1 MRGDASDNVFSAY
14 PGVRTKGTKNK
25 IGLQEAYEDRD
36 KKGYAW
42 NNLMLQKWIDHDG
55 IEHRVLDDYNR
66 NVALVDLTA
75 QPADNKHK
83 VDTAICEQVSHKDIG
98 HDGIRF
104 MKNENFHFMQYTGL
118 KDKNGKEIYEGDIL
132 KIGNSNIEVIWD
144 KNNAWFTLK
153 SNHFH
158 LGFQSIF
165 YEVIGNIYEHS
176 HLLES
181 EEK

>member
-1 MRGDASDNVFSAY
+1 MREIKFRAFDKEEKVMIYEFELSGNGDFCLA
-14 PGVRTKGTKNK
+14 KGFFHQDE
-25 IGLQEAYEDRD
+25 GLDVY
-36 KKGYAW
+36 
-42 NNLMLQKWIDHDG
+42 I
-55 IEHRVLDDYNR
+55 
-66 NVALVDLTA
+66 
-75 QPADNKHK
+75 
-83 VDTAICEQVSHKDIG
+83 KDFIL
-98 HDGIRF
+98 
-104 MKNENFHFMQYTGL
+104 MQYTGL

-165 YEVIGNIYEHS
+165 YEVIGNIYEHP

-181 EEK
+181 GDK

>member
-1 MRGDASDNVFSAY
+1 MEVSNRIIKFRAWN
-14 PGVRTKGTKNK
+14 TK
-25 IGLQEAYEDRD
+25 D
-36 KKGYAW
+36 KKMYY
-42 NNLMLQKWIDHDG
+42 IDDKHLLILANKNGWSFGEPSWDWEIENETDETDG
-55 IEHRVLDDYNR
+55 IL
-66 NVALVDLTA
+66 
-75 QPADNKHK
+75 
-83 VDTAICEQVSHKDIG
+83 
-98 HDGIRF
+98 
-104 MKNENFHFMQYTGL
+104 MQYTGL

-158 LGFQSIF
+158 LGFQSTF
-165 YEVIGNIYEHS
+165 YEVIGNIYEHP

>member
-1 MRGDASDNVFSAY
+1 MREIKFRAWSDINKKMLYSESKTDEYYNGAFLLWGERVGNFWRLGDADHEWYIDGASNSND
-14 PGVRTKGTKNK
+14 GTESK
-25 IGLQEAYEDRD
+25 DV
-36 KKGYAW
+36 
-42 NNLMLQKWIDHDG
+42 LMQ
-55 IEHRVLDDYNR
+55 
-66 NVALVDLTA
+66 
-75 QPADNKHK
+75 
-83 VDTAICEQVSHKDIG
+83 
-98 HDGIRF
+98 F
-104 MKNENFHFMQYTGL
+104 TGL
-118 KDKNGKEIYEGDIL
+118 FDKNGKEIYEGDIL